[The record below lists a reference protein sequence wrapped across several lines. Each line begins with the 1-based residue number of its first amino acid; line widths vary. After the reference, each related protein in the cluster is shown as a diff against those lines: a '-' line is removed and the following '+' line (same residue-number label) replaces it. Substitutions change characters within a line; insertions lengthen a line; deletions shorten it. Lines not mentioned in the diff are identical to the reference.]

1 MKRNFRIIVGMLL
14 LAIPL
19 CVNAQVK
26 PTKPEKPKPKVEKQ
40 DMNSESPEINSE
52 SPEMKL
58 EKPEMK
64 PEKPGIRPEKPGM
77 KPDNPGMKPERP
89 GMRPEK
95 PGMKP
100 EKPEMKPEKPMKPGN
115 NEPKGGLEMPK
126 ISGFVQGMYQAN
138 LSDKGDLIDNTL
150 RMRRVRLSVDGK
162 LSKTVSYK
170 IQGDFTR
177 SPMLV
182 DAFIKYK
189 PCREFAIQL
198 GQFKTP
204 FTLESPINPVNLE
217 IFDYG
222 EAVQRLV
229 GYKDVCGVGALGRD
243 LGLMATGDLFPVE
256 GKDFSLVTYSI
267 GVFNGN
273 GANNLDNNNRKDL
286 VGRLEVHPGLKALTL
301 SGSYYYGKYYK
312 DEVVNGARN
321 RWTAGAQ
328 YNDGKLVLRGE
339 YISGAT
345 GYQNISYNDHNGIS
359 VVCNEELFYSNGY
372 YAQAGYY
379 FQAGE
384 QKIMPVLRYEHFT
397 EDASIGNEGTN
408 WYTAGINYWPLKSV
422 NCKLDYSLVQKE
434 SGTNSHRVVAIVS
447 YKF

>member
-1 MKRNFRIIVGMLL
+1 MKRKFRIIVGMLL

-19 CVNAQVK
+19 CMNAQVR
-26 PTKPEKPKPKVEKQ
+26 PTKPAQDSKKAKVEKA
-40 DMNSESPEINSE
+40 
-52 SPEMKL
+52 
-58 EKPEMK
+58 EKE
-64 PEKPGIRPEKPGM
+64 
-77 KPDNPGMKPERP
+77 
-89 GMRPEK
+89 
-95 PGMKP
+95 KP
-100 EKPEMKPEKPMKPGN
+100 EKPERPDRPDRPEKHEKQ
-115 NEPKGGLEMPK
+115 KGGLEMPK

-138 LSDKGDLIDNTL
+138 LSDKGDLLDNTL
-150 RMRRVRLSVDGK
+150 RMRRVRLSVDGN

-222 EAVQRLV
+222 ESVQQLV

-243 LGLMATGDLFPVE
+243 LGLMATGSLFPVE
-256 GKDFSLVTYSI
+256 NANGYQYSI
-267 GVFNGN
+267 VDYAVGVFNGN
-273 GANNLDNNNRKDL
+273 GANQLDNNNRKDI
-286 VGRLEVHPGLKALTL
+286 VGRLEVHPGLKDLTL
-301 SGSYYYGKYYK
+301 SGSYYYGKYTK
-312 DEVVNGARN
+312 DDNVNCTRN
-321 RWTAGAQ
+321 RWAAGAQ
-328 YNDGKLVLRGE
+328 YNDGKFVIRGE
-339 YISGAT
+339 YISGKT
-345 GYQNISYNDHNGIS
+345 GYLPTIIPEDLGYYN
-359 VVCNEELFYSNGY
+359 SNGY
-372 YAQAGYY
+372 YGVVGYN

-397 EDASIGNEGTN
+397 KDASITKGGTN
-408 WYTAGINYWPLKSV
+408 WYTVGINYWPLKSV
-422 NCKLDYSLVQKE
+422 NFKLDYSLVQKE
-434 SGTNSHRVVAIVS
+434 AGDNSHRVVGILS

>member
-1 MKRNFRIIVGMLL
+1 MKRKFRIIVGMLL

-19 CVNAQVK
+19 CMNAQVK
-26 PTKPEKPKPKVEKQ
+26 PTKPGQDPKKAKVEKV
-40 DMNSESPEINSE
+40 E
-52 SPEMKL
+52 K
-58 EKPEMK
+58 EKPV
-64 PEKPGIRPEKPGM
+64 
-77 KPDNPGMKPERP
+77 
-89 GMRPEK
+89 
-95 PGMKP
+95 KP
-100 EKPEMKPEKPMKPGN
+100 EKPEKQR
-115 NEPKGGLEMPK
+115 GGLEMPK

-150 RMRRVRLSVDGK
+150 RMRRVRLSVDGN

-189 PCREFAIQL
+189 PYREFAIQV

-222 EAVQRLV
+222 ESVQQLV

-243 LGLMATGDLFPVE
+243 LGVMATGSLFPVIDE
-256 GKDFSLVTYSI
+256 DGYKYSIVDYAI

-273 GANNLDNNNRKDL
+273 GANQLDNNNRKDL
-286 VGRLEVHPGLKALTL
+286 VGRLEVHPGLQNLTL

-312 DEVVNGARN
+312 DEENYGTRN
-321 RWTAGAQ
+321 RWAAGAQ

-339 YISGAT
+339 YINGKT
-345 GYQNISYNDHNGIS
+345 GYAPTVIPEDLGYFN
-359 VVCNEELFYSNGY
+359 SNGY
-372 YAQAGYY
+372 YGVVGYN

-384 QKIMPVLRYEHFT
+384 QKIMPVLRYEHFAK
-397 EDASIGNEGTN
+397 DASIEKGGTN
-408 WYTAGINYWPLKSV
+408 WYTVGVNYWPLKSV
-422 NCKLDYSLVQKE
+422 NFKLDYSLVQKE
-434 SGTNSHRVVAIVS
+434 AGDNSHRVVGILS

>member
-1 MKRNFRIIVGMLL
+1 MKRKFRIIVGMLL

-19 CVNAQVK
+19 CMNAQVK
-26 PTKPEKPKPKVEKQ
+26 IAKPGQNSKEAKEEKTEQEKTEKPK
-40 DMNSESPEINSE
+40 D
-52 SPEMKL
+52 
-58 EKPEMK
+58 
-64 PEKPGIRPEKPGM
+64 
-77 KPDNPGMKPERP
+77 
-89 GMRPEK
+89 
-95 PGMKP
+95 
-100 EKPEMKPEKPMKPGN
+100 
-115 NEPKGGLEMPK
+115 GLTMPK

-138 LSDKGDLIDNTL
+138 LSKDCELLDNTL
-150 RMRRVRLSVDGK
+150 RMRRVRLSVDGN

-182 DAFIKYK
+182 DAYVKYK

-222 EAVQRLV
+222 ESVQQLV

-243 LGLMATGDLFPVE
+243 LGIMATGSLFPVE
-256 GKDFSLVTYSI
+256 NANGYQYSI
-267 GVFNGN
+267 VDYAVGVFNGN
-273 GANNLDNNNRKDL
+273 GANQLDNNNRKDL

-301 SGSYYYGKYYK
+301 SGSYYYGLYK
-312 DEVVNGARN
+312 GSSVSNAEVDKPYFDHGARN
-321 RWTAGAQ
+321 RWSAGAQ
-328 YNDGKLVLRGE
+328 YNDGKLVIRGE
-339 YISGAT
+339 YINGKT
-345 GYQNISYNDHNGIS
+345 GFQKDIFDAEANLITEDHFLN
-359 VVCNEELFYSNGY
+359 SNGY
-372 YAQAGYY
+372 YGVIGYN

-397 EDASIGNEGTN
+397 KDASIAKGGTN
-408 WYTAGINYWPLKSV
+408 WYTVGINYWPLKSV
-422 NCKLDYSLVQKE
+422 NFKLDYSLVQKE
-434 SGTNSHRVVAIVS
+434 AGDNSHRVVGILS

>member
-1 MKRNFRIIVGMLL
+1 MKRKFRIIVGMLL

-19 CVNAQVK
+19 CMNAQVK
-26 PTKPEKPKPKVEKQ
+26 IAKPGQNSKEAKEEKTEQEKTEKPK
-40 DMNSESPEINSE
+40 D
-52 SPEMKL
+52 
-58 EKPEMK
+58 
-64 PEKPGIRPEKPGM
+64 
-77 KPDNPGMKPERP
+77 
-89 GMRPEK
+89 
-95 PGMKP
+95 
-100 EKPEMKPEKPMKPGN
+100 
-115 NEPKGGLEMPK
+115 GLTMPK

-138 LSDKGDLIDNTL
+138 LSKDCELLDNTL
-150 RMRRVRLSVDGK
+150 RMRRVRLSVDGN

-182 DAFIKYK
+182 DAYVKYK

-222 EAVQRLV
+222 ESVQQLV

-243 LGLMATGDLFPVE
+243 LGIMATGSLFPVE
-256 GKDFSLVTYSI
+256 NENGYQYSIVDYSI

-273 GANNLDNNNRKDL
+273 GANQLDNNNRKDL

-312 DEVVNGARN
+312 DEENYGTRN
-321 RWTAGAQ
+321 RWAAGAQ

-339 YISGAT
+339 YIGGKTEYAPT
-345 GYQNISYNDHNGIS
+345 IIPEDLGYFN
-359 VVCNEELFYSNGY
+359 SNGY

-384 QKIMPVLRYEHFT
+384 QKIMPVLRYEHFAK
-397 EDASIGNEGTN
+397 DASITKGGTN
-408 WYTAGINYWPLKSV
+408 WYTVGINYWPLKSV
-422 NCKLDYSLVQKE
+422 NFKLDYSLVQKE
-434 SGTNSHRVVAIVS
+434 TGDNSHRVVGILS